1 MAAPVGF
8 DGRAGRQLCPY
19 EAQYKYIKGD
29 YVRDRYVMLIVGLVT
44 DQQLLCRDSF
54 GAH

>member
-19 EAQYKYIKGD
+19 EAQYLPVMSQWVTLTYFG
-29 YVRDRYVMLIVGLVT
+29 VRYGTL
-44 DQQLLCRDSF
+44 
-54 GAH
+54 